1 MRPPLHH
8 ERWLGGHD
16 SQEGIGMIVSSVE
29 WLAGVGAYQ
38 LTELRASPRDGVGLP
53 CLLMVVAEH

>member
-1 MRPPLHH
+1 
-8 ERWLGGHD
+8 
-16 SQEGIGMIVSSVE
+16 MIVSSVE

-38 LTELRASPRDGVGLP
+38 LTKLRASPRDGVGLP